1 MPDATRLA
9 ASYAHCRRIART
21 EARNFYYGF
30 LLLPPAKR
38 DALCAL
44 YAFMRHVDDVS
55 DSLGGA
61 EKPERLA
68 DWRAR
73 LDCALAGDY
82 PANPIW
88 PAFHHTVTRYGIPP
102 RYFHDLI
109 SGAEM
114 DLTVTSYA
122 TFDRLREYCY
132 RVAGTVGL
140 TCLYVFGFED
150 PRAPDLAEQLG
161 IAFQLTNILRDLPRD
176 LAMGRV
182 YLPQEDLERFGCG
195 REDLARQKLSPA
207 FVELMRF
214 EAERAW
220 RFYAEGV
227 ELIALV
233 SADSRPALWALARI
247 YSRILEK
254 IEARGYDVFF
264 SPPAGLSR
272 AEKIWILVRARLG
285 WRPIDNALEER
296 DRDRRRAGRSL
307 LRRRAG

>member
-1 MPDATRLA
+1 MRDTTQLA
-9 ASYAHCRRIART
+9 ASYGHCRRIART

-44 YAFMRHVDDVS
+44 YAFMRQVDDVS

-68 DWRAR
+68 DWRGR
-73 LDCALAGDY
+73 LDRALAGDY

-88 PAFHHTVTRYGIPP
+88 LAFHHTVTRYRIPP

-150 PRAPDLAEQLG
+150 SRAPDLAEKLG

-227 ELIALV
+227 ELISLV

-247 YSRILEK
+247 YSGILRK
-254 IEARGYDVFF
+254 IEARGYDVFS
-264 SPPAGLSR
+264 SPPAGLST
-272 AEKIWILVRARLG
+272 AEKIWILVRAQLG
-285 WRPIDNALEER
+285 WRPKDNALEER
-296 DRDRRRAGRSL
+296 DRDRRRAGRTL